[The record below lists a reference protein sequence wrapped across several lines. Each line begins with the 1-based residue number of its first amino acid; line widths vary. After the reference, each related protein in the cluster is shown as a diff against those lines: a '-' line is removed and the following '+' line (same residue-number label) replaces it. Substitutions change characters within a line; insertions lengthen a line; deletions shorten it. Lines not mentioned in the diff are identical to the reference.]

1 MDELKDDLQSK
12 IADYS
17 KMAESGKD
25 EKQTSFVFFSSS
37 LFPHPPISSCT
48 GWPTNQTFLTRLYS
62 VPHDALMPRIALCS
76 ENLPANLGSSFSKKM
91 LKETARK
98 NVKQKKKTDRL
109 KLKSCR
115 ANLAERHL
123 DNIIEND
130 FFSVSDTGCLEE
142 NYRRLVGTKAI
153 N

>member
-25 EKQTSFVFFSSS
+25 EKQTSFVFF
-37 LFPHPPISSCT
+37 LPVFFPPISSCT

-76 ENLPANLGSSFSKKM
+76 EDLPANLGNNFSKKR
-91 LKETARK
+91 LKETARR
-98 NVKQKKKTDRL
+98 NVKQKKKHRQA
-109 KLKSCR
+109 K
-115 ANLAERHL
+115 RHW

-130 FFSVSDTGCLEE
+130 FFSVSDTSCLEE

>member
-25 EKQTSFVFFSSS
+25 EKQTSFVFF
-37 LFPHPPISSCT
+37 LPVFFPPISSRT

-76 ENLPANLGSSFSKKM
+76 ENLPANLGSSFSKNM

-98 NVKQKKKTDRL
+98 NVKQKKKTQ
-109 KLKSCR
+109 
-115 ANLAERHL
+115 
-123 DNIIEND
+123 
-130 FFSVSDTGCLEE
+130 TG
-142 NYRRLVGTKAI
+142 
-153 N
+153 